1 LLVSYIQMNNKNDGN
16 SFLSRENVEM
26 IWELIADEDI
36 MRNVNGQ
43 EMVNMQKLFLNDIRQ
58 FYQRESGS
66 SKDLMNMNK
75 QFIEI
80 MLQKMAKPA
89 INPSL
94 EASIKMAITSEDIQ
108 TSRMNEFEKQFA
120 ERQNEFSKA
129 MTLKVPEKPVFGDEM
144 DKPIGEM
151 EDLIARTLAQRN
163 FDIEQIQQNINKE
176 QVKTF
181 LQSQETSI
189 KNEKLETQKTM
200 QQIIK
205 PRQEEN
211 PMYNIDKN
219 EVKYIQIG
227 QEELPQLN
235 EVIDLQRVINER
247 RQVSWADEENIKL
260 TMSGEQQEKPS
271 IFSKLKMKSRENA
284 SAGSLSPFESVLETS
299 LKTEAPPINF
309 YEEFKTLSR
318 KVDAIFDFI
327 KNSNKNKIDENTI

>member
-1 LLVSYIQMNNKNDGN
+1 MNNKNDGN

>member
-1 LLVSYIQMNNKNDGN
+1 MNNKNEGD

-36 MRNVNGQ
+36 VRNVNGQ

-58 FYQRESGS
+58 FYQRENGS

-80 MLQKMAKPA
+80 MLQKMAKPT
-89 INPSL
+89 INKPL
-94 EASIKMAITSEDIQ
+94 EASVKMAITAEDIQ

-120 ERQNEFSKA
+120 ERQNEFSRA
-129 MTLKVPEKPVFGDEM
+129 MTLKVPEKPEFGDEI

-200 QQIIK
+200 QQIIT
-205 PRQEEN
+205 PRQQEQ
-211 PMYNIDKN
+211 PMYNVDKN

-235 EVIDLQRVINER
+235 EVIDLQRTVNER

-260 TMSGEQQEKPS
+260 TMGGEQEEKPS
-271 IFSKLKMKSRENA
+271 IFSKLKMKSRENGG
-284 SAGSLSPFESVLETS
+284 GSLSPFESYLETG
-299 LKTEAPPINF
+299 LKTTTNF
-309 YEEFKTLSR
+309 NEEFKTLSR
-318 KVDAIFDFI
+318 KVDDLNSKVDAIFEFI
-327 KNSNKNKIDENTI
+327 KKSNKIKIDETLI